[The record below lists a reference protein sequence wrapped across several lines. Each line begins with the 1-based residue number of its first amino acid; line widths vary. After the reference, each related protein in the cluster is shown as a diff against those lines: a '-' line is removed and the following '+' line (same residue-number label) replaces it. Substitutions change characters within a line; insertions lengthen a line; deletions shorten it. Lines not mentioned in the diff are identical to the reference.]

1 MKKLIFGILFSL
13 TLLYG
18 SVHSVSA
25 STVTHVTSYGDSPYI
40 YVYDDGATYYFNN
53 INFGNGTAY
62 HPVAFFDGTIYH
74 FMGKYTRVTIGG
86 NNQSLNSVYYN
97 GSDGN
102 TINNRSA
109 SSVQTTFRSITFDG
123 LPCFNNLT
131 DALNY
136 AKNLSYNP
144 NNIVSGSLPASY
156 DFSTNINYQPK
167 ITDAK
172 FAYLYKTELDNII
185 WNPILDFVPLWAN
198 FSTRFSTQ
206 INVTCAQLPQIPDY
220 NKSTLFVFVD
230 LPSVSDVQSFM
241 STYAF
246 NLNSPLFKSQ
256 IDAFMESNNSYRW
269 INDYTYT
276 GYKFSG
282 EFTRDTLSFD
292 FNAML
297 DGSAQFQQLV
307 TLYGSENAAYV
318 AWSLLGRIQSIS
330 LVDFGFNSSTNKYV
344 AYPAGQWYFD
354 KLFYDGSLYQKRQ
367 ISVNVPPSTG
377 VSAPTYQNPGDPSGY
392 GTTGSVIDDEIQKN
406 YTDLVNQSNGNNQ
419 FNIYVD
425 NVNDRL
431 DDWWNDGDLDINE
444 NIGNLY
450 SLLKSVTNIGLLFG
464 LIFNGFF
471 PPYVLSIMG
480 FALLLIPIV
489 LIIKLIRG

>member
-1 MKKLIFGILFSL
+1 MKKFIFGVLFSL
-13 TLLYG
+13 LLFYG
-18 SVHSVSA
+18 STKTVMAYDIVYQYDREEHAFNTNFNFSKVFGGSSLVKPSGYFENGNNSLHLFCDFTYFGYKTIGAA
-25 STVTHVTSYGDSPYI
+25 SYTSYSVTFPNNANTNTGYLAS
-40 YVYDDGATYYFNN
+40 VGATTIISCTFPIFNN
-53 INFGNGTAY
+53 RI
-62 HPVAFFDGTIYH
+62 D
-74 FMGKYTRVTIGG
+74 
-86 NNQSLNSVYYN
+86 
-97 GSDGN
+97 
-102 TINNRSA
+102 
-109 SSVQTTFRSITFDG
+109 
-123 LPCFNNLT
+123 
-131 DALNY
+131 
-136 AKNLSYNP
+136 SYNYSQGLAYDI
-144 NNIVSGSLPASY
+144 NNIVGGSIPATY
-156 DFSTNINYQPK
+156 DFSTNTNYQPK

-206 INVTCAQLPQIPDY
+206 INATCAQLPQIPDY
-220 NKSTLFVFVD
+220 NKSTIFVFVD
-230 LPSVSDVQSFM
+230 LPSVSDVQSFI

-282 EFTRDTLSFD
+282 EFTRDTLTFD

-318 AWSLLGRIQSIS
+318 AWSLFGRIQSIS

-354 KLFYDGSLYQKRQ
+354 KLFYDGTLYQKRQ

-392 GTTGSVIDDEIQKN
+392 GSTGSVIDDEIQKN
-406 YTDLVNQSNGNNQ
+406 YTDLVNQNNGNNQ